1 MGLSAHICKSNGKA
15 IYTHCHSHCFN
26 LVIGTSCNIQCVRNV
41 FDQMKEIFL
50 FFQVFW
56 APTKGVT
63 QFN

>member
-50 FFQVFW
+50 FFQVF
-56 APTKGVT
+56 
-63 QFN
+63 